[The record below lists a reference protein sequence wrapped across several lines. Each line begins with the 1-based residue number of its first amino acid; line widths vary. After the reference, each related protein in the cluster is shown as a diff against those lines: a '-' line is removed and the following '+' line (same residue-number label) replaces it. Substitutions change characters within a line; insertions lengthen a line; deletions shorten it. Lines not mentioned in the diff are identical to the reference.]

1 VVKIIIKNFQ
11 NKIPISPKRIKITI
25 LEALDSESVKES
37 GDNTVCLVNDKKIK
51 ELNRKYLQ
59 RNNPTDVLAFNL
71 TGRRS
76 SGKIFADIVVSTD
89 TAIRNAKIFK
99 TNPLYEVYLYII
111 HGLLH
116 ILGYGD
122 KNTKQRKMMQ
132 EKADN
137 IIKKLNI

>member
-37 GDNTVCLVNDKKIK
+37 GDITVCLVNDKKIK

>member
-25 LEALDSESVKES
+25 LEALHSESVKES
-37 GDNTVCLVNDKKIK
+37 GDITVCLVNDKKIK

>member
-1 VVKIIIKNFQ
+1 MVKIIIKNFQ

-25 LEALDSESVKES
+25 LEALHSESVKES
-37 GDNTVCLVNDKKIK
+37 GDITVCLVNDKKIK

>member
-1 VVKIIIKNFQ
+1 MVKIIIKNFQ

-37 GDNTVCLVNDKKIK
+37 GDITVCLVNDKKIK